1 MLTTAFS
8 NVEQLKPWDTCN
20 TQAHEIV
27 DAITAV
33 VINAQAGLNWLSAQ
47 PTERLDEVRKALN
60 GIVGNGKRAGEVIV
74 RLRAL
79 MDKVPAADES

>member
-8 NVEQLKPWDTCN
+8 KVEQLKPLDTCN
-20 TQAHEIV
+20 AQAHEIV

-47 PTERLDEVRKALN
+47 PTDRLDEVRKALN